1 MVSILLAAVRKTAAP
16 EVPVITPS
24 PPRPPVFWRPPE
36 HWPAA
41 PRLVEMSG
49 WVMCEVHGRHWGVQG
64 AAGLLPFAV
73 TAGSVAVLLALR
85 SHGTHQGGTWGTI
98 GGAIEP
104 GETPWDAAVREAGEE
119 AAGLDLAEDQAAE
132 GHRYGCVSG
141 WAYVTFPVRVPP
153 ASPVT
158 IRSNWETSDVR
169 WIPVERG
176 RQLPASPRP
185 GRVLARTEEA
195 GRSPSVVMH
204 RPAGPDVRADRV
216 QLGRLYH
223 RSFTE
228 TITCR

>member
-1 MVSILLAAVRKTAAP
+1 
-16 EVPVITPS
+16 
-24 PPRPPVFWRPPE
+24 
-36 HWPAA
+36 
-41 PRLVEMSG
+41 MSA

-104 GETPWDAAVREAGEE
+104 GETPWEAAVREAHEE
-119 AAGLDLAEDQAAE
+119 AAGLDLAEDQAVQ

-158 IRSNWETSDVR
+158 IRSNWETSDLR
-169 WIPVERG
+169 WIPVDEVG
-176 RQLPASPRP
+176 SYPLHPALAESWPELRKLVEDQSMLCIAQTIRRSEPP
-185 GRVLARTEEA
+185 GGWVGQA
-195 GRSPSVVMH
+195 G
-204 RPAGPDVRADRV
+204 
-216 QLGRLYH
+216 
-223 RSFTE
+223 
-228 TITCR
+228 

>member
-1 MVSILLAAVRKTAAP
+1 
-16 EVPVITPS
+16 
-24 PPRPPVFWRPPE
+24 
-36 HWPAA
+36 
-41 PRLVEMSG
+41 
-49 WVMCEVHGRHWGVQG
+49 MCEVHGRHWGVQG

-104 GETPWDAAVREAGEE
+104 GETPWEAAVREADEE

-158 IRSNWETSDVR
+158 IRSNWETSDLR
-169 WIPVERG
+169 WIPVDEVG
-176 RQLPASPRP
+176 SYPLHPA
-185 GRVLARTEEA
+185 LAESWPELRKLVEDRA
-195 GRSPSVVMH
+195 LCRRPSVILH
-204 RPAGPDVRADRV
+204 RPDGHEGGHPA
-216 QLGRLYH
+216 
-223 RSFTE
+223 RSAANGGSNSSFSTIFGLNEEYQPPPTE
-228 TITCR
+228 PPGVG